1 VSHETGADGAAI
13 RMSSDDDAA
22 TRIIRDSGVPEES
35 SSHLPVDARQGAAWW
50 QTFLSKYALIIVW
63 ALMALFFYLQMPEVF
78 GSGAAFSAIFG
89 SQQAVV
95 LIFLSMAAMVT
106 LIVGEFD
113 LSIAS
118 VMGLTAVMVPVLVS
132 LKGWSVPA
140 ACIAALVSAL
150 LCGAINAFFVVNLD
164 VSSFV
169 VTLGTGTLILGL
181 TQWVS
186 DSSLV
191 SLVDDGF
198 SAWATKQF
206 FGLPVS
212 LYYGLALTLL
222 IAYVLA
228 YTPLGRHMLFVGS
241 NREVAR
247 LAGIRVDRIR
257 FGAYLVGS
265 LLAGLAG
272 LVLVASLGGFDSATS
287 ASFLLPAL
295 AAVFLGTAVVQP
307 GQFNPIGTLIAIFFL
322 QTGIFG
328 LQLMGFPG
336 WIQNVFYGLGLVVAV
351 ALAKIVRNRSR
362 AA

>member
-1 VSHETGADGAAI
+1 MSPDPISDSAAA
-13 RMSSDDDAA
+13 RLSNDDDVS
-22 TRIIRDSGVPEES
+22 TRIIRDSGDPEEP
-35 SSHLPVDARQGAAWW
+35 SSHVPVDARRGPSWW
-50 QTFLSKYALIIVW
+50 QTLLSKYALILVW
-63 ALMALFFYLQMPEVF
+63 LVMSLFFYFQMPEIF
-78 GSGAAFSAIFG
+78 GSGSALSAIFG

-95 LIFLSMAAMVT
+95 LIFLSMSAMVT

-118 VMGLTAVMVPVLVS
+118 VMGLTAVMVPVLVTFR
-132 LKGWSVPA
+132 GWSLWQ
-140 ACIAALVSAL
+140 ACLGALVSAL
-150 LCGAINAFFVVNLD
+150 LCGAVNAYFVVVLD

-191 SLVDDGF
+191 SLVDEGF
-198 SAWATKQF
+198 SQLAIFQIF
-206 FGLPVS
+206 NLPVS
-212 LYYGLALTLL
+212 LYYGLAVALL
-222 IAYVLA
+222 IAYILA
-228 YTPLGRHMLFVGS
+228 YTPLGRHMLFVGA

-247 LAGIRVDRIR
+247 LAGVRVNRIR
-257 FGAYLVGS
+257 FGAYLAGA

-272 LVLVASLGGFDSATS
+272 MILVASLGGFDSATS
-287 ASFLLPAL
+287 GSFLLPAL

-307 GQFNPIGTLIAIFFL
+307 GMFNPIGTLIAIFFL

-336 WIQNVFYGLGLVVAV
+336 WIQNVFYGAGLVVAV

-362 AA
+362 AV

>member
-1 VSHETGADGAAI
+1 MSHEIAGDSAAA
-13 RMSSDDDAA
+13 RLSSDDDAA
-22 TRIIRDSGVPEES
+22 TRIIRDSGVPEEP
-35 SSHLPVDARQGAAWW
+35 SSHVPIDARRGPAWW

-63 ALMALFFYLQMPEVF
+63 ALMALFFYQQMPDIF
-78 GSGAAFSAIFG
+78 GSAPALSAIFG

-95 LIFLSMAAMVT
+95 LIFLAMAAMVT

-118 VMGLTAVMVPVLVS
+118 VMGLTAVMVPVLVTY
-132 LKGWSVPA
+132 KGWSVPM
-140 ACIAALVSAL
+140 ACVGALVAAL
-150 LCGAINAFFVVNLD
+150 LCGAVNAFFVVVLD

-169 VTLGTGTLILGL
+169 VTLGTATLILGM

-191 SLVDDGF
+191 SLIDEGF
-198 SAWATKQF
+198 SSLSITQYL
-206 FGLPVS
+206 GLPVS
-212 LYYGLALTLL
+212 LYYGVGLTLL

-228 YTPLGRHMLFVGS
+228 FTPLGRHMLFVGA

-247 LAGIRVDRIR
+247 LAGIRVNRIR
-257 FGAYLVGS
+257 FGAYLVGAV
-265 LLAGLAG
+265 LAGLAG
-272 LVLVASLGGFDSATS
+272 MILVSSLGGFDSATS

-336 WIQNVFYGLGLVVAV
+336 WIQNVFYGAGLVVAV

-362 AA
+362 AS